1 MIDPSLLPVGGI
13 INEAANSEDHPSDG
27 AWLAAVQ
34 DNNHDSEWLSHLG
47 WAPSSSLPPS
57 PAPPIDSGL
66 QSVGVA
72 AAAQGGPSFGA
83 GTSSS
88 ISWLD
93 STSYFTSPAESSS
106 TLHAASGDNNNTVI
120 EAATTTQQQLPSQA
134 AEWPGT
140 LQHRDGEV
148 EQDLLSPQQDDGLV
162 GRVSLVV
169 DHCDNDTLGCLL
181 KIHRELRGR
190 GKLQIEHEER

>member
-1 MIDPSLLPVGGI
+1 
-13 INEAANSEDHPSDG
+13 
-27 AWLAAVQ
+27 
-34 DNNHDSEWLSHLG
+34 
-47 WAPSSSLPPS
+47 
-57 PAPPIDSGL
+57 
-66 QSVGVA
+66 VA

-106 TLHAASGDNNNTVI
+106 TLHAASGDNNSTVI
-120 EAATTTQQQLPSQA
+120 EAATTTQEQLPSQA
-134 AEWPGT
+134 AEWSGT

-148 EQDLLSPQQDDGLV
+148 EQDLLSSQQDDGLV